1 MIGHKR
7 GDRDTP
13 RYDRSVRAP
22 AFALVFV
29 LGCNATPAGATTAVA
44 TPSGES
50 QAAVPRA
57 RPDEPPETPMAVHPP
72 VPGDAPARAASIDL
86 PSPPADLVPIPP
98 DSTKKEKVSKTR
110 QRKLDG
116 FAAEDLAALQGRTV
130 LLGDSITSM
139 FPTERLL
146 GKYGVVNRG
155 IGGDTIGLI
164 HHRGVYERLETTVYN
179 LDPVRIILMI
189 GTNDLLY
196 SKGTLLETK
205 QKQYE
210 HLVWKIRH
218 DKPDV
223 ELFCVSVLP
232 ARGGHAPKNPD
243 IVAFNR
249 AMAEA
254 VPKYGARWIEV
265 HDVFADPTGQLR
277 EDMTRDGVH
286 LNSRAYERLTEI
298 YAREI
303 FGEDERP
310 EQATR

>member
-1 MIGHKR
+1 M
-7 GDRDTP
+7 
-13 RYDRSVRAP
+13 RAWSI
-22 AFALVFV
+22 ALVLA
-29 LGCNATPAGATTAVA
+29 LGCNATPAAGTAAVA
-44 TPSGES
+44 TPTGEAPPPS
-50 QAAVPRA
+50 TPAEASD
-57 RPDEPPETPMAVHPP
+57 DEAPETPMAVHPP
-72 VPGDAPARAASIDL
+72 APGTAPSHAAAVDL
-86 PSPPADLVPIPP
+86 PSPPADLVPTPP
-98 DSTKKEKVSKTR
+98 DSKKKEKISKTR

-116 FAAEDLAALQGRTV
+116 FAAEDIAALQGSTV

-139 FPTERLL
+139 FPTVRLL

-218 DKPDV
+218 DRPDV
-223 ELFCVSVLP
+223 ELICVSVLP
-232 ARGGHAPKNPD
+232 ARGGHAPKNAD

-254 VPKYGARWIEV
+254 VPKYGATWIEV
-265 HDVFADPTGQLR
+265 HDEFADATGQLR

-303 FGEDERP
+303 FGGAEAKP
-310 EQATR
+310 VVSQARGGAVARGPAE

>member
-1 MIGHKR
+1 
-7 GDRDTP
+7 
-13 RYDRSVRAP
+13 
-22 AFALVFV
+22 
-29 LGCNATPAGATTAVA
+29 
-44 TPSGES
+44 
-50 QAAVPRA
+50 
-57 RPDEPPETPMAVHPP
+57 MAVHPP
-72 VPGDAPARAASIDL
+72 TPGKTPSHAEAAIDL

-98 DSTKKEKVSKTR
+98 DSKKKEKISKTR

-179 LDPVRIILMI
+179 LAPVRIILMI

-232 ARGGHAPKNPD
+232 ARGGHAPKNAD

-249 AMAEA
+249 AMADA
-254 VPKYGARWIEV
+254 VPKYGAKWIEV
-265 HDVFADPTGQLR
+265 HDVFADATGQLR

-298 YAREI
+298 YVREI
-303 FGEDERP
+303 FGGVE
-310 EQATR
+310 ATPVASRTPDVAVARGPAE